1 MIEEGPIIGFISI
14 FRKWADIT
22 TSLPGSAIPGH
33 PESDK
38 RPIWFPDLH
47 GSNKSLKFKSPTFEI
62 ILMFRMFW
70 SFFGSMNFIN
80 LLAFFS
86 FSTK

>member
-14 FRKWADIT
+14 FLKWADNT

-38 RPIWFPDLH
+38 RPI
-47 GSNKSLKFKSPTFEI
+47 
-62 ILMFRMFW
+62 
-70 SFFGSMNFIN
+70 
-80 LLAFFS
+80 
-86 FSTK
+86 

>member
-38 RPIWFPDLH
+38 RPI
-47 GSNKSLKFKSPTFEI
+47 
-62 ILMFRMFW
+62 
-70 SFFGSMNFIN
+70 
-80 LLAFFS
+80 
-86 FSTK
+86 